1 MDSSKPVIRW
11 HTIAAPASL
20 LLCVFFWYWP
30 IFFGDRPVGGDVSA
44 FFYPLMQSY
53 DESLEKGSLVSLWND
68 RWGYGFP
75 SLAESQTASL
85 YPIHVLLYSMLN
97 TSEAFVLNLLIH
109 MIMAALSAYFAA
121 RVMGLRPL
129 GAWLCGFV
137 FFAGD
142 FFTVHA
148 PHQWAYMSGSW
159 FPVVLM
165 ITWKILQLGASG
177 DGDLD
182 GQEKQGTFSKPGSL
196 KSKQLFHGHSQT
208 ALLTLLLS
216 GSLACQMLTGHFQ
229 LAFITQVMMF
239 VITGFSVFQR
249 TTSRGL
255 RCVRTGYILLGWI
268 AGYLLAAAQLI
279 PTAELLQESSHDVSR
294 YEYLSGFSNTP
305 WHLINYGAGLL
316 FQNPLWRGLVWS
328 PVNPATSDPWH
339 TAPEECLN
347 YVGLIP
353 LCFALGAAWKWRRT
367 PQIRLWALLAVF
379 SLILSLG
386 PYFPGFRLL
395 IQLPGFGWFRANARW
410 TLATTFWISV
420 LSGFAL
426 DHLTGDQL
434 RRWTRIFSI
443 AWISV
448 MLVAGLVFWTVLTT
462 DLEKSSWKERW
473 TDGVWQVLSPWQ
485 KDSWKSIL
493 LHWKS
498 PPSRDE
504 WTMSQLAT
512 LGYDLTKD
520 LPDTVSDQF
529 GWVIVRELTPAI
541 GVMVLMLGLSLFL
554 RLTPMRW
561 KTLAIVITV
570 LDLALFSLRKP
581 LDWDVPMVPYQSSVF
596 QTIKK
601 ISETTPGTS
610 AQLIR
615 TVDEFSN
622 LPMAAGLVPVLAYRT
637 LDIPVFP
644 ERLTQLSL
652 VGSVPVPTEVR
663 DLLALSGIQYSILRE
678 RGYPIST
685 GTRVKDPKL
694 ARWMRG
700 SAYVDQLERVQSELL
715 HYRIMQWPKSP
726 GQAWTIPLS
735 KELKLVKALDELPDR
750 DSVVSA
756 TLTRE
761 SPERII
767 CETRVECASLLIVS
781 DLYYPGWEVVVD
793 NGVKQ
798 SNQEMYRA
806 FKAWR
811 AVLLPAAGEYRVTM
825 DYRPVSFQW
834 GKWIS
839 LVAASIWILAMLS
852 ILGGCCYKWSETK

>member
-1 MDSSKPVIRW
+1 MDSSKQVIRW
-11 HTIAAPASL
+11 YEIAAPVSL
-20 LLCVFFWYWP
+20 LLCVLFWYWP
-30 IFFGDRPVGGDVSA
+30 IFFGYHPVGGDVSA
-44 FFYPLMQSY
+44 FFYPLMQAY

-97 TSEAFVLNLLIH
+97 TSEAFVVNLLIH

-177 DGDLD
+177 DRDLD
-182 GQEKQGTFSKPGSL
+182 GQEKQRSFSEYGYL
-196 KSKQLFHGHSQT
+196 KSKQLFRGHSQT
-208 ALLTLLLS
+208 VLFTLLLS

-239 VITGFSVFQR
+239 LITGFSVFQR
-249 TTSRGL
+249 TTYRGMQCI
-255 RCVRTGYILLGWI
+255 RAGYILLGWI
-268 AGYLLAAAQLI
+268 AGYLLAAVQLI
-279 PTAELLQESSHDVSR
+279 PTAELFQESSHDVSR

-367 PQIRLWALLAVF
+367 PQIRLWALLALF

-410 TLATTFWISV
+410 TLATTFWLSV

-434 RRWTRIFSI
+434 RRWTRTFSI

-448 MLVAGLVFWTVLTT
+448 MLTAGLTFWMLVTT
-462 DLEKSSWKERW
+462 DMDKSSWKERW
-473 TDGVWQVLSPWQ
+473 TNSVWQVYSPWQ
-485 KDSWKSIL
+485 QDSWKSIL

-512 LGYDLTKD
+512 LGYDLAKHV
-520 LPDTVSDQF
+520 PDTVSDQF
-529 GWVIVRELTPAI
+529 AWIILRELTPAI
-541 GVMVLMLGLSLFL
+541 GVMILIVGLRLFL
-554 RLTPMRW
+554 RLHPMRW

-570 LDLALFSLRKP
+570 LDLALFTSRKP
-581 LDWDVPMVPYQSSVF
+581 LDWDVPMVPYQSTAF
-596 QTIKK
+596 QAIQKME
-601 ISETTPGTS
+601 ETTPE
-610 AQLIR
+610 AADQLIR

-644 ERLTQLSL
+644 ERLAQLSL
-652 VGSVPVPTEVR
+652 VGSVPVSTEIR
-663 DLLALSGIQYSILRE
+663 NLLGLSGIQYSILRE
-678 RGYPIST
+678 RGYPISA
-685 GTRVKDPKL
+685 GTRVKDPQL
-694 ARWMRG
+694 TRWMRG
-700 SAYVDQLERVQSELL
+700 SSYVDQLERVQSELL
-715 HYRIMQWPKSP
+715 YYRVMQWPKSP

-735 KELKLVKALDELPDR
+735 KESKLAKTLDELPDL

-756 TLTRE
+756 ILTRE

-767 CETRVECASLLIVS
+767 CETRVERASLLIVS

-798 SNQEMYRA
+798 GNQEMYRA
-806 FKAWR
+806 FNAWR
-811 AVLLPAAGEYRVTM
+811 AVLLPAAGDYRVTM
-825 DYRPVSFQW
+825 DYRPLSFQW

-839 LVAASIWILAMLS
+839 LVVASIWILAVLS
-852 ILGGCCYKWSETK
+852 ILGGCCYKLSERK